1 MHKREGRREV
11 AALRQGE
18 GDPRGRQ
25 HVATQVAIDRE
36 QRAGGGKRGP
46 AATHDDSCH
55 IGERT
60 LAMRRV
66 GQHSNHD
73 PLNQSIND
81 GASNQCSE

>member
-36 QRAGGGKRGP
+36 QRAGGGKGGP
-46 AATHDDSCH
+46 ATSHHDSSYV
-55 IGERT
+55 GERS
-60 LAMRRV
+60 LAVRWV
-66 GQHSNHD
+66 GQHSDHD
-73 PLNQSIND
+73 PLNQSVND
-81 GASNQCSE
+81 GASHQCSE